1 MSDKKGVSNKKP
13 PANKWQYFRR
23 NAFTILTVI
32 FVGLMFLSPDAKSFV
47 LRQLMATGLFNA
59 SMDKENTDTAPQT
72 ITDFHFADENGN
84 IQNTSSLRGKVV
96 FINFWASWCPP
107 CRAEF
112 PSVETLYTRFIDNP
126 DVFFLTINE
135 DNDLATGRMYLDKE
149 KYSVPIYQ
157 SHGNVPVE
165 LYAGTL
171 PTTIV
176 LDKNGE
182 IRYHHSGFANYGAN
196 EFIKQIEELAN
207 EQYNR
212 Y

>member
-1 MSDKKGVSNKKP
+1 MSDNKGVSKKKP
-13 PANKWQYFRR
+13 LANKWQYIRK
-23 NAFTILTVI
+23 NAFTILAVI
-32 FVGLMFLSPDAKSFV
+32 FVGLMFFSPDAKSFV
-47 LRQLMATGLFNA
+47 LRQLIATGFFNA

-112 PSVETLYTRFIDNP
+112 PSVETLYTRFRDNP

-135 DNDLATGRMYLDKE
+135 DNDLATGRIYLDKE
-149 KYSVPIYQ
+149 NFSVPLYQ
-157 SHGNVPVE
+157 SHGSVPAE
-165 LYAGTL
+165 LYAGAL

-196 EFIKQIEELAN
+196 KFIKQIEELAN
-207 EQYNR
+207 E
-212 Y
+212 

>member
-1 MSDKKGVSNKKP
+1 MV
-13 PANKWQYFRR
+13 
-23 NAFTILTVI
+23 
-32 FVGLMFLSPDAKSFV
+32 
-47 LRQLMATGLFNA
+47 
-59 SMDKENTDTAPQT
+59 
-72 ITDFHFADENGN
+72 
-84 IQNTSSLRGKVV
+84 
-96 FINFWASWCPP
+96 INFWASWCPP

-112 PSVETLYTRFIDNP
+112 PSVETLYTRFRDNP

-207 EQYNR
+207 EQYIQNR
-212 Y
+212 VTLSQTRE